1 MTYQWKT
8 PYLMPVDAQT
18 AGAELSRICQK
29 NGTLEPSDVVEES
42 RPETAPLHPC
52 FEWNDI
58 IAAEKYREYQA
69 GGIIRNIVV
78 VEEKPDKPDR
88 IRAFVHVQST
98 YQPIQV
104 VLSDEE
110 KRMEMLQNALRELRA
125 FTEKYKSLKSL
136 EPVFE
141 AIEKISA

>member
-18 AGAELSRICQK
+18 AGVELSRICQK

-125 FTEKYKSLKSL
+125 FTDKYKSLKSL